1 MSMQDLHLSRRGDA
15 TALEVRHLRM
25 MRAIVRDG
33 GVTRAAARLHLS
45 QPALSHRLAELEAVL
60 GTRLFLRVG
69 RRLVPTPPGERLL
82 RVAQA
87 LLPELERAEHEVRG
101 LAGSGQG
108 LVRVS
113 TECYTAYHWLPAA
126 LTQFERRFPAV
137 TVQVVVEATRRP
149 LPALLEGSLDVAIV
163 STRSRNARIA
173 YHGLFDDELVVVMA
187 PAHRLVAAPFVA
199 AEDLAAETL
208 FMYPIPR
215 EDSDVFQRVLLPAR
229 VEPARLV
236 PVELTEAILELVRA
250 GRGVAVLARWAVA
263 PDLGSGRLLARRL
276 TRRGLRR
283 RWFAAT
289 VARRPPAHMAEF
301 ISLVRRLG
309 PGPRG

>member
-1 MSMQDLHLSRRGDA
+1 VDLETRQ
-15 TALEVRHLRM
+15 LRM
-25 MRAIVRDG
+25 LVAIADEG
-33 GVTRAAARLHLS
+33 TVTRAAATLNVS
-45 QPALSHRLAELEAVL
+45 QPALSHGLRALEKSV
-60 GTRLFLRVG
+60 GVSLFA
-69 RRLVPTPPGERLL
+69 RRPRGLVPTEAGERLL
-82 RVAQA
+82 RTARSV
-87 LLPELERAEHEVRG
+87 LREIERARTEIAGRAIGRG
-101 LAGSGQG
+101 EL
-108 LVRVS
+108 LRLS